1 LARSF
6 NTWIADFTAG
16 NRQEEAL
23 EQEIYALEVLAN
35 FKGAE
40 RASLIV
46 HGLPENVSCT
56 IGNTAPRAVKLHM
69 EKGFF
74 RHRSI
79 VAAP

>member
-6 NTWIADFTAG
+6 DAGIADFTAG
-16 NRQEEAL
+16 NRQEKAL
-23 EQEIYALEVLAN
+23 EKEIDTLEVLAN

-46 HGLPENVSCT
+46 HGVPENVART